1 MSVIKCSN
9 CENEILDTEIVCPY
23 CDCPISETIK
33 KMKSD
38 DLKSY
43 TDKAID
49 DLTGKIPVVKADEE
63 PKIATSSDFEKE
75 KAAILKDI
83 PKESPIEGANT
94 EIGKTVK
101 ISRSEAISKPSADE
115 LATKATAAAEQ
126 RKNTALKKKAPKKKL
141 GRKKIEKY
149 IILAVTIVGI
159 IIAGLLVKG
168 LMDDINKVQNK
179 NNKPNKKTTVVKS
192 DADEDKELGF
202 DFHSSTLTIS
212 DDELMKDYESSSEAP
227 WYQYK
232 DKIKHVTIGSDVT
245 KIGAYAFEGFENITD
260 VTIPNSVISIGDYA
274 FYNCTSL
281 TKVKMSEDLEEI
293 GSYAFTGCTELKKI
307 PGYTEEADFEPTIRY
322 IGDGAFKSCK
332 SIEAMRLPMY
342 TEIGAEAFL
351 GHGDDFVLICEPG
364 GDVYKYAAEKG
375 IPTKLSFSGSVNAN
389 AYYQEPS
396 SEDDENPSSTSKTD
410 TKKEETKKDNTG
422 STGNTQTPSASGNNA
437 GSENT
442 STPAAKPSV
451 SDLMSQLEKATT
463 QAEKDKILTEID
475 KITQ

>member
-33 KMKSD
+33 RMKSD
-38 DLKSY
+38 DLKNY

-49 DLTGKIPVVKADEE
+49 DLTGKIPAIEFEEE

-83 PKESPIEGANT
+83 EPEAKAETSDD

-101 ISRSEAISKPSADE
+101 ISRGEAIPQTSKDSD
-115 LATKATAAAEQ
+115 LATRAAAAAEE
-126 RKNTALKKKAPKKKL
+126 RKITIVKKQAPKKSAQ
-141 GRKKIEKY
+141 RKKIEKY
-149 IILAVTIVGI
+149 AILAITIIGI
-159 IIAGLLVKG
+159 IIAGLLIKG

-179 NNKPNKKTTVVKS
+179 NNKPNKKSTVVKS
-192 DADEDKELGF
+192 DGDEEKDLGF
-202 DFHSSTLTIS
+202 EFHSSTLTIS
-212 DDELMKDYESSSEAP
+212 DDEVMKDYESSSETP

-260 VTIPNSVISIGDYA
+260 VTMSDSVISIGDYA
-274 FYNCTSL
+274 FYNCSSL
-281 TKVKMSEDLEEI
+281 TKLKISEDLEEI
-293 GSYAFTGCTELKKI
+293 GNYAFTGCTELKKI

-322 IGDGAFKSCK
+322 IGEGAFKSCK
-332 SIEAMRLPMY
+332 SLEAMKLPMY

-351 GHGDDFVLICEPG
+351 GHGDEFVIICEPG
-364 GDVYKYAAEKG
+364 GDVYRYASEKG
-375 IPTKLSFSGSVNAN
+375 IPTKISFSGSVTDDAG
-389 AYYQEPS
+389 AYYDPS
-396 SEDDENPSSTSKTD
+396 ENTESDSNKNKGSDSKTD
-410 TKKEETKKDNTG
+410 TKKDDSKTDNT
-422 STGNTQTPSASGNNA
+422 TQTPQA
-437 GSENT
+437 GSNNT
-442 STPAAKPSV
+442 TPSTGTVTSQPSV
-451 SDLMSQLEKATT
+451 TDLMKELEKATT
-463 QAEKDKILTEID
+463 QEEKDKILTEID